1 MAREQLRFAELHNPL
16 FFAGRNWGT
25 KLDPGVKAEL
35 SIFYDREQKEL
46 IVKTG
51 DRECFLPYSSVQS
64 MEAGEPKQ
72 RAVQY
77 AHPMVAN
84 IAGAQVETPYG
95 HVHAGPG
102 HGKLRDKK

>member
-1 MAREQLRFAELHNPL
+1 MQIKLRFAELHNPL

-64 MEAGEPKQ
+64 MEAGEPEK
-72 RAVQY
+72 RAVQIT
-77 AHPMVAN
+77 HPIVAG
-84 IAGAQVETPYG
+84 IASAQVETPYG
-95 HVHAGPG
+95 HVHAGLG
-102 HGKLRDKK
+102 QGKTGKSK